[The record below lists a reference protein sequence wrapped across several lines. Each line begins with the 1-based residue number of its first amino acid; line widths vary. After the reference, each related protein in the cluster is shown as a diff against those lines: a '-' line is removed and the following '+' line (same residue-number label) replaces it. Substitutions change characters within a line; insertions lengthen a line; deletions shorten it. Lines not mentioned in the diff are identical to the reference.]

1 MNTFV
6 LCDSVDSVPKKKFS
20 ECIHAS
26 DIMGKSGLGL
36 VVFKGSLASEV
47 SGGHH
52 QPCLI
57 ILQQQLKKVDYLAK
71 QRLYPKP
78 VSSLSSQYSQQWR
91 NFEAGSKWGTF
102 VCVWRGRT
110 STKLALPS
118 DLLTGFLVHYSC
130 NPFC

>member
-52 QPCLI
+52 QPCLT

-102 VCVWRGRT
+102 VCVWKGRT
-110 STKLALPS
+110 STKLALPI
-118 DLLTGFLVHYSC
+118 
-130 NPFC
+130 